1 VVSLGPIFR
10 AKILTKSGCS
20 RRASARQA
28 VRIFPNCGM
37 GCAYVYDDEKG
48 LMVSLWVVKLEMPMQ
63 NA

>member
-1 VVSLGPIFR
+1 
-10 AKILTKSGCS
+10 
-20 RRASARQA
+20 
-28 VRIFPNCGM
+28 M